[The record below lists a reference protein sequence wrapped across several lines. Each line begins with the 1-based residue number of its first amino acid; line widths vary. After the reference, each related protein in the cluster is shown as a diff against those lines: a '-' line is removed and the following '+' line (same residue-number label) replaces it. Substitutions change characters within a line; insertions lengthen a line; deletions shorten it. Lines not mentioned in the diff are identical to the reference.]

1 MATSLATPSD
11 SACPVI
17 RRLSVVDDYGCTA
30 QRYHTRLCAAAFRIL
45 RNQNEAEDV
54 VQEAHVH
61 ALTHL
66 DQFEGRAALS
76 TWLTQIVINEA
87 LVRLRRRVPSIDVD
101 QVILRST
108 IPNPEDE
115 AVRGQLETLIHA
127 GIERLPAPYRMAFF
141 VTHVYGLSAE
151 QTAALLGVTVGCVKT
166 RLHRAKA
173 MLRNALRVRLA
184 GWRVPAQKRRHYA
197 RRRHSSRN

>member
-1 MATSLATPSD
+1 MGNMATSLATPLD
-11 SACPVI
+11 SGLPL
-17 RRLSVVDDYGCTA
+17 RRIGRADDYSFTA
-30 QRYHTRLCAAAFRIL
+30 ERYHSRLCAAAFRIL
-45 RNQNEAEDV
+45 RNQDEAEDV

-87 LVRLRRRVPSIDVD
+87 LVRLRRRVPAIDVD
-101 QVILRST
+101 EVILRST
-108 IPNPEDE
+108 LPSPEDE
-115 AVRGQLETLIHA
+115 AVRAQLEGLVDA
-127 GIERLPAPYRMAFF
+127 GIERLPAPYRTAFF
-141 VTHVYGLSAE
+141 VTHVCEFSAQ

-173 MLRNALRVRLA
+173 MLRNALRGRLV
-184 GWRVPAQKRRHYA
+184 GW
-197 RRRHSSRN
+197 